1 MFAWWG
7 RTVYQYRYIVIGV
20 MVALCLGGGV
30 YGISLGQHVTQSG
43 FYDEGSQSVHA
54 SLVSDEAYGRDRT
67 SHVVAILT
75 PPDGEKVTD
84 PEWIKTVT
92 DELNDLVADH
102 EDQIVSWVG
111 WLRAPDSDS
120 PTVQQMKTADESK
133 TFISIPLKGD
143 DDDEILK
150 NYQAIEPQLSEV
162 NDGRIQLAGLNPLA
176 SELTGTIGED
186 QKRAEVAA
194 IPLVCVV
201 LFFVFG
207 GVIAAALPGIIGG
220 LTIAGALGIMRVF
233 AEFMPVHFFAQP
245 VVTLMGLGIAIDYG
259 LFMVSRFREELAEGY
274 DTEAAVRRAVMTSGR
289 TIMFSAV
296 ILVASSVP
304 LLLFPQGFLKSIT
317 YAIIASVM
325 LAAIL
330 SITVLPAALGIL
342 GPRVDAL
349 GVRWLLKFIQSD
361 VTSDPSNTKTN
372 TLAIASIPA
381 GLLVPP
387 VGVAL
392 GHLARKRIR
401 QSGEQGLPLTM
412 IGLALGYVGTLG
424 WLTYLVMANR
434 DALDG
439 GLYWVLLGVIIFV
452 AVVAGGLA
460 LARYVPLARTP
471 IVWWVE
477 WLAEK
482 TQKTKTRAEVEKGF
496 WGKLVNVVM
505 KRPIAFAA
513 PILIVMIL
521 LVIPLG
527 QLALGGISEK
537 YLPPDNGVRQA
548 QEDFDRSFPGF
559 RTEPLTLVIERQDG
573 EPVTDQQLA
582 EVRAEAMTIS
592 GFIDPDNDPSKMWQ
606 ERSVQEGGSKDPSIR
621 VLQNGLINR
630 NDASQKIDELRSI
643 QPPRGLDISVGGTP
657 ALEQD
662 SIHSLFDKLPL
673 MVVVLIV
680 TTTILMFLAFGSIVL
695 PIKAALMSALTL
707 GSTMGILTWMFVD
720 GHGSGLMNYTPQ
732 PLMAPMIGLIIAV
745 IWGLSTDYEVFLV
758 SRMVEARERGMS
770 TAEAIRI
777 GTATTGRLI
786 TGAALVLAVVAGA
799 FVFSDLVMMKYLA
812 FGLLIALLLDATI
825 IRMFLVPAI
834 MKLLGDDC
842 WWAPRWMKRIQE
854 KLGLGETE
862 LPDERKR
869 PTVRDERDEPAE
881 ALVGV
886 GGPPPMAGGRGLPP
900 HDPGHPGPGR
910 PGPGR
915 PPVGPRPGL
924 PPRTGEPSAQ
934 GTTRIPTAPPRPP
947 VAPPP
952 VPAPDP
958 EPQTTR
964 LSVAKNVVRSAV
976 SGAAAAAQRARSDK
990 PAAPQPREDRE
1001 IESWLGDL
1009 RGTDA
1014 PAGPP
1019 QPLRPSAEPTRAMP
1033 DTVSNEPTT
1042 AIPQAH
1048 GDEAD
1053 DAAPTRAI
1061 PAQRKTDADAATEKL
1076 NTRPDSEDTPRRGG
1090 GGLSAQDLLRR
1101 EGRL

>member
-54 SLVSDEAYGRDRT
+54 SVISDEVYGRDRT

-75 PPDGEKVTD
+75 PPDGQKVDD
-84 PEWIKTVT
+84 PEWMKSVT
-92 DELNDLVADH
+92 DELNAVVEDH
-102 EDQIVSWVG
+102 PDQIVSWVG
-111 WLRAPDSDS
+111 WLRAPDAASE
-120 PTVQQMKTADESK
+120 TVQQMKTSDGSK

-143 DDDEILK
+143 NDDDILK
-150 NYQAIEPQLSEV
+150 NYQAVEPALQEV
-162 NDGRIQLAGLNPLA
+162 NDGRIQLAGLQPLA

-186 QKRAEVAA
+186 QRRAEVAA
-194 IPLVCVV
+194 IPLVAVV

-207 GVIAAALPGIIGG
+207 GVIAAALPAIIGG
-220 LTIAGALGIMRVF
+220 LTIAGALGIMRIA
-233 AEFMPVHFFAQP
+233 AEFIPVHFFAQP

-259 LFMVSRFREELAEGY
+259 LFMVSRFREEIAEGY
-274 DTEAAVRRAVMTSGR
+274 DTEAAVRRTVMTSGR
-289 TIMFSAV
+289 TVMFSAV

-330 SITVLPAALGIL
+330 SVTVLPATFAIL
-342 GPRVDAL
+342 GRNVDAL
-349 GVRWLLKFIQSD
+349 GVRTLLR
-361 VTSDPSNTKTN
+361 V
-372 TLAIASIPA
+372 PA
-381 GLLVPP
+381 FRNWKPMRV
-387 VGVAL
+387 
-392 GHLARKRIR
+392 
-401 QSGEQGLPLTM
+401 
-412 IGLALGYVGTLG
+412 
-424 WLTYLVMANR
+424 YL
-434 DALDG
+434 
-439 GLYWVLLGVIIFV
+439 
-452 AVVAGGLA
+452 
-460 LARYVPLARTP
+460 
-471 IVWWVE
+471 E

-505 KRPIAFAA
+505 KRPIAFAT
-513 PILIVMIL
+513 PILIAMIL
-521 LVIPLG
+521 LVLPLG
-527 QLALGGISEK
+527 SLSLGGISEK
-537 YLPPDNGVRQA
+537 YLPPDNGVRLA
-548 QEDFDRSFPGF
+548 QEDFDRTFPTF
-559 RTEPLTLVIERQDG
+559 RTEPLTLVVERPDG

-582 EVRAEAMTIS
+582 EIRAKAMTFS
-592 GFIDPDNDPSKMWQ
+592 GFIVPDDDPTEMWQ
-606 ERSVQEGGSKDPSIR
+606 ERSVQEGGSKDPSVR
-621 VLQNGLINR
+621 VIQNGLESR
-630 NDASQKIDELRSI
+630 NDAAQKIEELRSI
-643 QPPRGLDISVGGTP
+643 QPPRGVEISVGGTP

-673 MVVVLIV
+673 MVVVLII

-720 GHGSGLMNYTPQ
+720 GHGSGIMNYTPQ

-854 KLGLGETE
+854 KMGLGETE

-869 PTVRDERDEPAE
+869 PMVRETAPAE
-881 ALVGV
+881 ALVGA
-886 GGPPPMAGGRGLPP
+886 GGPPVMRPRPP
-900 HDPGHPGPGR
+900 HDPGHPMPAPPAGPTAR
-910 PGPGR
+910 L
-915 PPVGPRPGL
+915 PRAGD
-924 PPRTGEPSAQ
+924 PSAV
-934 GTTRIPTAPPRPP
+934 GTTRIPREPVRPGGP
-947 VAPPP
+947 G
-952 VPAPDP
+952 
-958 EPQTTR
+958 EEESQTTR
-964 LSVAKNVVRSAV
+964 LSAATTSAINTVRNAV
-976 SGAAAAAQRARSDK
+976 SNMTQRVQKKPTEAESPATPPAPPARD
-990 PAAPQPREDRE
+990 QRE

-1009 RGTDA
+1009 RGGGSAGPSARPA
-1014 PAGPP
+1014 PAP
-1019 QPLRPSAEPTRAMP
+1019 QPSAEPTRAIP
-1033 DTVSNEPTT
+1033 DPGDNEPTT
-1042 AIPQAH
+1042 AMPAARP
-1048 GDEAD
+1048 GSASDD
-1053 DAAPTRAI
+1053 DAETRAI
-1061 PAQRKTDADAATEKL
+1061 PTARASDADAATEKL
-1076 NTRPDSEDTPRRGG
+1076 NTRAEDRGSN
-1090 GGLSAQDLLRR
+1090 GLSAQELLRR